1 MEWPRRLS
9 DAEVAKYNLVLVEP
23 ALRIDDAFIAT
34 WEPRYDEKDKD
45 EGEYRR
51 LLRRV
56 GEERGTSGG
65 ISVETFAAILFWKW
79 KDLNWARN
87 SRHIK
92 WDSYDRVYAR
102 LLARE
107 IWPANVSSF
116 ALDERIGDW
125 TRELAGLPGLGVP
138 TASTVLHFIAPEKVP
153 IIDRRTAE
161 VLVKA
166 AVLKNVKTDE
176 IGYLLFR
183 STINGVLARCNR
195 PWTLRQLDR
204 ALFAYH
210 KLALKEPRR

>member
-1 MEWPRRLS
+1 MARRLS
-9 DAEVAKYNLVLVEP
+9 DAEVTKYNLVLVEP

-34 WEPRYDEKDKD
+34 WGPRYDEKDKD
-45 EGEYRR
+45 EGEYQR

-56 GEERGTSGG
+56 REERATSGR

-87 SRHIK
+87 SRHVK
-92 WDSYDRVYAR
+92 WDSYDTVYASE
-102 LLARE
+102 LARE
-107 IWPANVSSF
+107 IWPSNVSDF
-116 ALDERIGDW
+116 ALDEGIGDR

-138 TASTVLHFIAPEKVP
+138 TASTVLHFLAPDKVP

-161 VLVKA
+161 VLFKA
-166 AVLKNVKTDE
+166 DVSKNEKTDE
-176 IGYLLFR
+176 IGYLFFR
-183 STINGVLARCNR
+183 STIRGVLARCDR

-210 KLALKEPRR
+210 KLALSR